1 MTTLTLLNEFGA
13 STVVSP
19 KTYAQATEGKG
30 KVTLF
35 VTRKCIR
42 CGGHGGWKGWPGFT
56 CYRCG
61 GNGTDPKDEKLNLFT
76 PEAYAKHVVRQEKAA
91 VRKEEK
97 RLQKW
102 QETKSRQVSLLDQLP
117 EAVRKVFVLELKLTI
132 ENNGIIFGDA
142 ENTHSH
148 SLLRNLIDNYFKFGS
163 MSEKQL
169 ALVEKIGNDLVSSRV
184 VKQAANWMPEG
195 KSEITFTV
203 SFTKSFQGQFGPSA
217 LVKGM
222 TESGNIVSYIGTSSF
237 AFTVQRGDVVS
248 GRFTVENTEYNGT
261 KENRLSRPS
270 KVTIAEKVDETVV

>member
-222 TESGNIVSYIGTSSF
+222 TESGNIV
-237 AFTVQRGDVVS
+237 QRGDVVS